1 MEVRKILSVIG
12 KISTGKSSFLN
23 YLLGNDILQTGNE
36 LKTRFIVIIRHT
48 ENKEP
53 VLSHIKRTTSHYD
66 DLYQK
71 IEDSDGKIEYKGKKE
86 IIKKISSLNDSLKKI
101 EDEGKLDYSKHLY
114 LLETRIKNI
123 HNQDFL
129 FSFDLADIP
138 GLNNYSK
145 NNEDNIFGSIKDIFT
160 PLKGLI
166 QYGLLVFDANQY
178 HDVNTTLI
186 IKQLISHIGIKINHF
201 LIILNKIDD
210 LPPEQQESAF
220 LSFKADLNYYIGDDL
235 LNNTNSIITMSTLKL
250 LEEENIMENFDNFLS
265 YHFKGLTIDNYEK
278 YFQKLVANGYYINN
292 KSAPRKTYSDI
303 EKMLDPDTEFD
314 EEYTEHITKIAENAG
329 LKLDFDPD
337 EENYK
342 NMCKLF
348 SLLKKAFKKK
358 DVYFYR
364 IPSEYRKKIDAF
376 FDNNDFISLKN
387 ENIENKEDI
396 NEINVENIE
405 NKKVN
410 ENLLKCME
418 KIKSFVKD
426 NIENLQ
432 FKDNRAGP
440 NLRNV
445 NIDSLYERMEN
456 LENLIACHDKI
467 RFVVYG
473 TYNAGKSST
482 LNSLIGKDLLQ
493 VSNGQCTGKPI
504 LIRYSNEEKP
514 EIYRA
519 ELKSIKDYDRF
530 THYAFIEKGKA
541 LAKGDEAV
549 RDFINVQNCLVN
561 NGKDKTDDFFILK
574 TPIKFLDE
582 LDLSEEIKN
591 NVEFLDTPG
600 LNAQNS
606 YLMENNGELL
616 EKLIGQTFI
625 YIFIIDP
632 KIG

>member
-23 YLLGNDILQTGNE
+23 YLLGNDVLRTGNE

-220 LSFKADLNYYIGDDL
+220 LSFKADLNY
-235 LNNTNSIITMSTLKL
+235 
-250 LEEENIMENFDNFLS
+250 
-265 YHFKGLTIDNYEK
+265 
-278 YFQKLVANGYYINN
+278 
-292 KSAPRKTYSDI
+292 
-303 EKMLDPDTEFD
+303 
-314 EEYTEHITKIAENAG
+314 
-329 LKLDFDPD
+329 
-337 EENYK
+337 
-342 NMCKLF
+342 
-348 SLLKKAFKKK
+348 
-358 DVYFYR
+358 
-364 IPSEYRKKIDAF
+364 
-376 FDNNDFISLKN
+376 
-387 ENIENKEDI
+387 
-396 NEINVENIE
+396 
-405 NKKVN
+405 
-410 ENLLKCME
+410 
-418 KIKSFVKD
+418 
-426 NIENLQ
+426 
-432 FKDNRAGP
+432 
-440 NLRNV
+440 
-445 NIDSLYERMEN
+445 
-456 LENLIACHDKI
+456 
-467 RFVVYG
+467 
-473 TYNAGKSST
+473 
-482 LNSLIGKDLLQ
+482 
-493 VSNGQCTGKPI
+493 
-504 LIRYSNEEKP
+504 
-514 EIYRA
+514 
-519 ELKSIKDYDRF
+519 
-530 THYAFIEKGKA
+530 
-541 LAKGDEAV
+541 
-549 RDFINVQNCLVN
+549 
-561 NGKDKTDDFFILK
+561 
-574 TPIKFLDE
+574 
-582 LDLSEEIKN
+582 
-591 NVEFLDTPG
+591 
-600 LNAQNS
+600 
-606 YLMENNGELL
+606 
-616 EKLIGQTFI
+616 
-625 YIFIIDP
+625 
-632 KIG
+632 